1 MIIIRLAAA
10 ADVPA
15 LAELRRVSAFEQFPE
30 PDDEDF
36 EERFASWHERES
48 SRRAYPAAACR

>member
-15 LAELRRVSAFEQFPE
+15 LAELRRVSTFE
-30 PDDEDF
+30 
-36 EERFASWHERES
+36 RSREH
-48 SRRAYPAAACR
+48 PAG